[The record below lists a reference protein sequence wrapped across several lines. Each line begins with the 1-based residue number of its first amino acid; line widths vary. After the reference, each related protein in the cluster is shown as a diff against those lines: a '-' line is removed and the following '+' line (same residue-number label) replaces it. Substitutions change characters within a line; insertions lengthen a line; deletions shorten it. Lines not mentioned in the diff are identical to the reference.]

1 MRQYQCHFL
10 GRAAE
15 KFYEGPEFQ
24 STDDRTALLE
34 AHRLTAE
41 REYFYASLELWEGGR
56 LVTVL
61 PWQQT
66 VFPQ

>member
-1 MRQYQCHFL
+1 MRHYQCHFL
-10 GRAAE
+10 GRRADQ
-15 KFYEGPEFQ
+15 FHEGPEFQ
-24 STDDRTALLE
+24 SLDDRAALLE

-56 LVTVL
+56 LVSVW

-66 VFPQ
+66 VYQQ

>member
-10 GRAAE
+10 GRAE
-15 KFYEGPEFQ
+15 QFHEGPEFQ

-34 AHRLTAE
+34 AHRLTAA
-41 REYFYASLELWEGGR
+41 REYFYASLELWEGER

-66 VFPQ
+66 VLPQ